1 MSFSVR
7 MQGYLYE
14 IVVTWSMFAIYLFLS
29 TYLMYKWTS
38 GFRCQAAL
46 FGIENIFFFYAL
58 WSKWIHGVR
67 RAEISQSMYV
77 FIERETESSGYKGKW
92 RILGN
97 ANHATPHLLNKFNS
111 TVNCV
116 NIMDSGCLITH
127 WCCLNFFSLDWKH

>member
-7 MQGYLYE
+7 LQCYLYE
-14 IVVTWSMFAIYLFLS
+14 IVVTWSMLAIYLFLS

-58 WSKWIHGVR
+58 WSKWC
-67 RAEISQSMYV
+67 QSMYV